1 MRNVSVRFRI
11 TLKEDN
17 KYTTYVDVINNSA
30 KIIKYANLVCNTY
43 NRVNDPIQ
51 HINLKF
57 TGPINPGKRANA
69 GFSFDYEFASIRLDY
84 ALIEYFDGTSERIS
98 ESDIKSKQGCYIA
111 TAVYGSYDCP
121 QVWALRR
128 FRDFFLLKK
137 YYGRFFV
144 KLYYILSPFFVKH
157 FGNVAWFKIL
167 CKKVLD
173 KFIEKL
179 RDKGVKFSPYEDYL

>member
-1 MRNVSVRFRI
+1 MWGREQKMSNVSVRFRI

-84 ALIEYFDGTSERIS
+84 ALIEYFD
-98 ESDIKSKQGCYIA
+98 
-111 TAVYGSYDCP
+111 
-121 QVWALRR
+121 ALRR

-144 KLYYILSPFFVKH
+144 KLYYSTFPADI
-157 FGNVAWFKIL
+157 
-167 CKKVLD
+167 CKQRLYKPGL
-173 KFIEKL
+173 
-179 RDKGVKFSPYEDYL
+179 